1 MIKTKKSDTPKQ
13 CDAIRVEALETRSKE
28 GAAWELGFPL
38 VGEVWRLSSC
48 VAGKVWWL
56 KKAEEDSSTAE
67 EDSNGLKS

>member
-1 MIKTKKSDTPKQ
+1 M
-13 CDAIRVEALETRSKE
+13 EALETRSKE